1 MKRVHI
7 INTNKKNNPA
17 CEVDMLLNQKCAAY
31 FEDWHAYIEKIQT
44 GDLVFLYSR
53 EVGIIARG
61 IATGIVEKA
70 DYQGYL
76 DAECY
81 MNLDRFERLKNPM
94 TAAKIKETSG
104 IDVVF
109 GVTVFTFA
117 NYENGLKV
125 WQYIT
130 KNCL

>member
-1 MKRVHI
+1 M
-7 INTNKKNNPA
+7 INNKKSDPG
-17 CEVDMLLNQKCAAY
+17 CEVAMLLNQKCAAY
-31 FEDWHAYIEKIQT
+31 FSDWHSYIEKIQT
-44 GDLVFLYSR
+44 SDLVFLYSS

-70 DYQGYL
+70 NYQGHI

-81 MNLDRFERLKNPM
+81 MNLDRFERLRSPL
-94 TAAKIKETSG
+94 TAKKIKETSG

-109 GVTVFTFA
+109 GATGFTFA
-117 NYENGLKV
+117 KYENGLKV

>member
-1 MKRVHI
+1 MRKVHL
-7 INTNKKNNPA
+7 INTNKRNNPN
-17 CEVDMLLNQKCAAY
+17 CEVEMLINQKCSAY
-31 FEDWHAYIEKIQT
+31 FRDWHTYVEKIQT
-44 GDLVFLYSR
+44 GDIVFLYST

-70 DYQGYL
+70 DYQGHI

-81 MNLDRFERLKNPM
+81 MYLDRFERLKTPL
-94 TAAKIKETSG
+94 TAAKIKEASG

-125 WQYIT
+125 WQHIT
-130 KNCL
+130 KHNL